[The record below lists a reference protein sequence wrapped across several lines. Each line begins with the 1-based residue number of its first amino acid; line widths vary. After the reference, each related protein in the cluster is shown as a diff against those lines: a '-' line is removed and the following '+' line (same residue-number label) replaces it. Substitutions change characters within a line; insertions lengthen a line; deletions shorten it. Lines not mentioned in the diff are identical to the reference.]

1 VNRGAHRLCAIAV
14 ACLPTF
20 AAAQQTAVIPPTLV
34 GVWKGVDVP
43 GESRDVVTG
52 ATIALIGWH
61 AQLELAADGRYTWT
75 EYREGEIANCRISTL
90 RKTAGLA
97 RVDGATLTLGAAP
110 GSEAK
115 QDGCNRSASYSNRP
129 VSVPEQ
135 RLGVNVA
142 WTALLSGFE
151 TLELTLTPEGSS
163 PLVLHYTDE
172 AALDWPAA
180 AIQPIGAEAVPAA
193 LPSLWVW
200 PAEIGRFATETPF
213 TSPKSD
219 AHWARFTPDGRYEW
233 AGWKDNIV
241 PGPGC
246 AVGVLAYER
255 GRYHTAAGPYENVLV
270 TEPDSAAV
278 LQRRSG
284 CGAADGDRAIR
295 VPLHPS
301 RYSWS
306 IGRTPDG
313 AEVLEVKCAAE
324 PRERN
329 RWQFLLCHWVFE
341 FRSLFART
349 Q

>member
-1 VNRGAHRLCAIAV
+1 MRTHSLCVIALTWLPAV
-14 ACLPTF
+14 AP
-20 AAAQQTAVIPPTLV
+20 AQQAAVIPPTLV

-61 AQLELAADGRYTWT
+61 AQLELAADGHYAWT
-75 EYREGEIANCRISTL
+75 EYREGEIARCRISTL
-90 RKTAGLA
+90 RKVTGLA
-97 RVDGATLTLGAAP
+97 RVDGTTLILGAAP
-110 GSEAK
+110 ASEAK
-115 QDGCNRSASYSNRP
+115 QDSCSRSASYSNRP

-135 RLGVNVA
+135 RLGVKVA
-142 WTALLSGFE
+142 WTVLLSGFE
-151 TLELTLTPEGSS
+151 TLELTLTREGSS
-163 PLVLHYTDE
+163 PEVLHYTDE
-172 AALDWPAA
+172 PAVDWPAA
-180 AIQPIGAEAVPAA
+180 NFQPIGAEAVPLA
-193 LPSLWVW
+193 LPSLWAW
-200 PAEIGRFATETPF
+200 PVEVGRFATGTPF
-213 TSPKSD
+213 TPPKSD

-255 GRYHTAAGPYENVLV
+255 GRYHTAAGPYGNTLI

-284 CGAADGDRAIR
+284 CGAEDGDRAVR
-295 VPLHPS
+295 VTLHPS

-329 RWQFLLCHWVFE
+329 RWQFLLCHWGFE
-341 FRSLFART
+341 FRSLFARMR
-349 Q
+349 

>member
-1 VNRGAHRLCAIAV
+1 MRTHRLCAIAV

-20 AAAQQTAVIPPTLV
+20 AVAQQTTVIPPVLV
-34 GVWKGVDVP
+34 GVWKGTDVP
-43 GESRDVVTG
+43 GQSRDVVTG

-61 AQLELAADGRYTWT
+61 AQLELAADGRYAWT

-90 RKTAGLA
+90 RKTAGFA
-97 RVDGATLTLGAAP
+97 RVDGTTLILGAAP

-115 QDGCNRSASYSNRP
+115 QDGCNPRASYSSHP

-135 RLGVNVA
+135 RLGVKVG

-163 PLVLHYTDE
+163 PEVLHYADE
-172 AALDWPAA
+172 VVVDWPAA
-180 AIQPIGAEAVPAA
+180 AFPPIGAEAVPAA

-200 PAEIGRFATETPF
+200 PAEVGRFATGAPF
-213 TSPKSD
+213 TPPKSD

-233 AGWKDNIV
+233 AGWKDDIV

-246 AVGVLAYER
+246 VVGVLAYER
-255 GRYHTAAGPYENVLV
+255 GRYRTAAGPYDNVLV

-284 CGAADGDRAIR
+284 CGAADGDRAVR
-295 VPLHPS
+295 VPLHAS
-301 RYSWS
+301 RYSWG
-306 IGRTPDG
+306 IGHTPDG
-313 AEVLEVKCAAE
+313 AEVLEVKCATE

-329 RWQFLLCHWVFE
+329 RWQFLLCQWGFE
-341 FRSLFART
+341 FRSLFARVRD
-349 Q
+349 